1 MTEVKICGLTRESD
15 IEAACSLGAAYLGF
29 NFSAASLRR
38 VTRERARDLS
48 AAVSGG
54 ARKVGVFVEEG
65 YSEIEDAIS
74 AASLDL
80 VQVHRTLRAEDL
92 RRIPRPVLAVAHAGR
107 EEEIPPGTL
116 LDRCA
121 GILFDVKPN
130 GDYLAVRFN
139 GTEDNVVLWTFN
151 GGKRSFVKRG
161 TENVP
166 LELGTWNELRVTI
179 DGVTLKAYL
188 NGKLNLEYTL
198 KEPVS
203 GKVGL
208 WSKTDSMSEFT
219 DFLVTSARGR

>member
-121 GILFDVKPN
+121 GILFDTDAPGLAGGTGMPFDWYLVEGRTWPVPLFVSGGLSPDNVAESIRRTRPAAVDVASGVESSPGVK
-130 GDYLAVRFN
+130 DRDRMRRFFDAVRRAD
-139 GTEDNVVLWTFN
+139 TADHS
-151 GGKRSFVKRG
+151 R
-161 TENVP
+161 
-166 LELGTWNELRVTI
+166 
-179 DGVTLKAYL
+179 
-188 NGKLNLEYTL
+188 
-198 KEPVS
+198 
-203 GKVGL
+203 
-208 WSKTDSMSEFT
+208 
-219 DFLVTSARGR
+219 